1 MVLQVGI
8 VIRVRQVLSA
18 MKNKKLLNE
27 KEENQEQGNGQEKD
41 NAAPKMKLKDM
52 KPMTVAISNKAG
64 VDAGMLKRRN
74 DNAVRSAKK
83 AANGNIDK
91 ILNTSIEK
99 SDKGPGS
106 YLLTI
111 TFKEG
116 YNPQEKA
123 EEAKVAV
130 SNYLTS
136 YIGGTVKNAKD
147 AQLFKK
153 ADSTDNTW
161 YLKYTVESE
170 QDMATNLVKGIED
183 GLDPMLILE
192 KMVSDKILEKLE
204 RNGK

>member
-1 MVLQVGI
+1 
-8 VIRVRQVLSA
+8 

-27 KEENQEQGNGQEKD
+27 KEEENQEQGSGQEKD

-52 KPMTVAISNKAG
+52 KPMTIAISNKAG
-64 VDAGMLKRRN
+64 VSAETIKRRN
-74 DNAVRSAKK
+74 DNALRTVKK

-99 SDKGPGS
+99 TDKGPGS

-111 TFKEG
+111 TFKDG

-123 EEAKVAV
+123 EEAKVAI

-136 YIGGTVKNAKD
+136 YIGGTAKNAKD

-153 ADSTDNTW
+153 ADSNDNTW

-170 QDMATNLVKGIED
+170 QDMAKNLVEKIE
-183 GLDPMLILE
+183 GGQDPKPILE
-192 KMVSDKILEKLE
+192 RMISSKVLDKIE
-204 RNGK
+204 REAI